1 MPTRKKRNIED
12 RIAVSIASWRALSPE
27 SSFSGMT
34 LAQAEAAL
42 APPMELRERIL
53 ALEKEVEGLKM
64 LRIDE
69 DAAASKLLDAIV
81 SSVKGDLDHGK
92 DSPLYRAFGYI
103 RQSEIKARSRNVA
116 PVVPVIQA
124 TSQTIPLSGSGGSD
138 GSANSNAA

>member
-1 MPTRKKRNIED
+1 MPSRKKRNIED

-27 SSFSGMT
+27 SSFSGLT

-42 APPMELRERIL
+42 APPIDLREQIL

-64 LRIDE
+64 NRIDE

-103 RQSEIKARSRNVA
+103 RQSEIKTRSRKA
-116 PVVPVIQA
+116 TPAVPVIQA
-124 TSQTIPLSGSGGSD
+124 TAQTIPLSESGGAD
-138 GSANSNAA
+138 GAANSTAA

>member
-1 MPTRKKRNIED
+1 M
-12 RIAVSIASWRALSPE
+12 VSIAAWRALSPE

-42 APPMELRERIL
+42 APPIDLREQIL
-53 ALEKEVEGLKM
+53 ALEKELEGLKM
-64 LRIDE
+64 QRIDE

-103 RQSEIKARSRNVA
+103 RQSEIKTRSRTMTA
-116 PVVPVIQA
+116 VVPVIQA
-124 TSQTIPLSGSGGSD
+124 AAQTIPIGESTGAD
-138 GSANSNAA
+138 GAVNTNAA